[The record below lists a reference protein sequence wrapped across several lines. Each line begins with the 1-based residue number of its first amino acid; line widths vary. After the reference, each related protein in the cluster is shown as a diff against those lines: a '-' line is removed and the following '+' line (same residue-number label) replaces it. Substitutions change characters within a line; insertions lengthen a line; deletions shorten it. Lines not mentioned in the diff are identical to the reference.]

1 MKKSKYIGKYDYIG
15 YYTKQRSMWFF
26 SNNEIL
32 SGIKTQI
39 EKIKKE
45 QSNNSYCINISLN
58 DNNEEDETIIENEPE
73 FDCFEFY
80 KEQLEINKN
89 IDKDDPRIS
98 EGNIIDQKSKEF
110 IKKEYKSINKILDI
124 DYEYGSNE
132 KLNKMTIDFL
142 DENKNCIIF
151 QPVFIHNNLVT
162 KCDALIKK
170 NNFIYII
177 ETKGTSTARSIH
189 YLDLLYQ
196 KNVIEN
202 DLYFKNKE
210 TKYEFIYKLCIV
222 QYEKCKKDDISFCI
236 VDTFTNTKSARNIS
250 DKIKLW
256 LQANDKENETDDI
269 KRELKHGGCF
279 DKEFNINY
287 TMINEVLNNN
297 FESIKKTSTDNSDFY
312 LEINNKFNYVI
323 DELYK
328 RKNELFNSNID
339 LPENFVPSKEDNG
352 DFKRSNFWNELKELY
367 TLLGYEIFNYSG
379 SFVKQDKNMI
389 DEITKN
395 GPSQIN
401 ENNIKSSEKNINR
414 ITNILVNK
422 KDLINLQN
430 SKKLLSKINSKKVY
444 FDFETICPAIRVID
458 NSLPFSQIIT
468 QCSIIKSSSENI
480 SQWEAINL
488 VYDPKKVNIN
498 CFKEV
503 VDNLYE
509 PTAKISYIVYNKSF
523 EKSRLNELK
532 SYINNKE
539 YTKKI
544 DHIVNNLFDLADLFD
559 YRKDTISI
567 SKLNGF
573 YSIKKV
579 LALIKE
585 SAPEIFNITGCK
597 DYKKLDISNG
607 GVCQI
612 ETLKRFFDNLNDN
625 DWNNLVPKLK
635 EYCENDVRAMIAVE
649 LYAKKLIH
657 EYQEYLKNKNEH

>member
-328 RKNELFNSNID
+328 RKNELF
-339 LPENFVPSKEDNG
+339 K
-352 DFKRSNFWNELKELY
+352 
-367 TLLGYEIFNYSG
+367 
-379 SFVKQDKNMI
+379 
-389 DEITKN
+389 
-395 GPSQIN
+395 
-401 ENNIKSSEKNINR
+401 
-414 ITNILVNK
+414 
-422 KDLINLQN
+422 
-430 SKKLLSKINSKKVY
+430 
-444 FDFETICPAIRVID
+444 
-458 NSLPFSQIIT
+458 
-468 QCSIIKSSSENI
+468 
-480 SQWEAINL
+480 
-488 VYDPKKVNIN
+488 
-498 CFKEV
+498 
-503 VDNLYE
+503 
-509 PTAKISYIVYNKSF
+509 
-523 EKSRLNELK
+523 
-532 SYINNKE
+532 
-539 YTKKI
+539 
-544 DHIVNNLFDLADLFD
+544 
-559 YRKDTISI
+559 
-567 SKLNGF
+567 
-573 YSIKKV
+573 
-579 LALIKE
+579 
-585 SAPEIFNITGCK
+585 
-597 DYKKLDISNG
+597 
-607 GVCQI
+607 
-612 ETLKRFFDNLNDN
+612 
-625 DWNNLVPKLK
+625 
-635 EYCENDVRAMIAVE
+635 
-649 LYAKKLIH
+649 
-657 EYQEYLKNKNEH
+657 